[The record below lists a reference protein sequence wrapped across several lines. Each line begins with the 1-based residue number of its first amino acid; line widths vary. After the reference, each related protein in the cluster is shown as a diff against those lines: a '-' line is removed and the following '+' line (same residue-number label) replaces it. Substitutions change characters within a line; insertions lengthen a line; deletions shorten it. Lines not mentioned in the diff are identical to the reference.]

1 MARTKSRPK
10 EKRIMS
16 IIKKTVLLAGCC
28 AFGLSMTPFANADQ
42 VNMQNG
48 ECYIG
53 KVVTLSNE
61 TVVVQSEV
69 LGTLKVPKNKIAS
82 ITFGTKAA
90 AAPTVQTPVAGN
102 AQPQKPAATNS
113 NSDLTTAINQL
124 RANPNAMQ
132 QVQQQM
138 LAGADPKATEM
149 FNQMMGGL
157 MNGSLN
163 VDDIRRQAKSAAD
176 QLRAAKKELG
186 DDAGF
191 AVDGYLAVLDGFLR
205 ETAST
210 STGTAT
216 NAVASPATPKPQK
229 SGDE

>member
-1 MARTKSRPK
+1 
-10 EKRIMS
+10 MS
-16 IIKKTVLLAGCC
+16 VIKKVALLAGCC
-28 AFGLSMTPFANADQ
+28 AIVNSFVLCAHADQ

-61 TVVVQSEV
+61 TVIVQSEV
-69 LGTLKVPKNKIAS
+69 LGVLKVPRSKIAS
-82 ITFGTKAA
+82 ITFGTNAV
-90 AAPTVQTPVAGN
+90 APNIQTPIAAT
-102 AQPQKPAATNS
+102 AQPQKPITANS
-113 NSDLTTAINQL
+113 SSELTAAINQL

-132 QVQQQM
+132 QIQQQY

-176 QLRAAKKELG
+176 QLRTAKKELG
-186 DDAGF
+186 DEAGF
-191 AVDGYLAVLDGFLR
+191 AVDGYLAVLDNFLR
-205 ETAST
+205 ETASA
-210 STGTAT
+210 SSGTAT
-216 NAVASPATPKPQK
+216 NAAPALQANPKRAQK
-229 SGDE
+229 SEDE

>member
-1 MARTKSRPK
+1 
-10 EKRIMS
+10 MS
-16 IIKKTVLLAGCC
+16 INRKVLAGFC
-28 AFGLSMTPFANADQ
+28 AFTLVAALCGRADQ

-53 KVVTLSNE
+53 KIVTLSNE
-61 TVVVQSEV
+61 TVVVQSDV
-69 LGTLKVPKNKIAS
+69 LGILKVPRGKIAS
-82 ITFGTKAA
+82 LTFGTNAVT
-90 AAPTVQTPVAGN
+90 PTVRTSVAAT
-102 AQPQKPAATNS
+102 AQSQKTAATNS
-113 NSDLTTAINQL
+113 NTDLTTAINQL

-163 VDDIRRQAKSAAD
+163 LEDIRKQAKSAAD
-176 QLRAAKKELG
+176 QLRTAKKELG

-191 AVDGYLAVLDGFLR
+191 AVDGYLAVLDNFLR
-205 ETAST
+205 ETAT
-210 STGTAT
+210 SSSGTAT
-216 NAVASPATPKPQK
+216 NAIVPQGKQKLNSPSA
-229 SGDE
+229 DE

>member
-1 MARTKSRPK
+1 
-10 EKRIMS
+10 MS
-16 IIKKTVLLAGCC
+16 MIKKLLAGFC
-28 AFGLSMTPFANADQ
+28 ALGFVVLLCARADQ

-61 TVVVQSEV
+61 TVVVQSDV
-69 LGTLKVPKNKIAS
+69 LGVLKVPRGKIAS
-82 ITFGTKAA
+82 ITFGTNAVTRA
-90 AAPTVQTPVAGN
+90 VQTPV
-102 AQPQKPAATNS
+102 ATNS

-149 FNQMMGGL
+149 FNQTMSGL
-157 MNGSLN
+157 LNGSLN
-163 VDDIRRQAKSAAD
+163 LDDIRAQAKSAAD

-186 DDAGF
+186 DDSGF

-205 ETAST
+205 ETAIT
-210 STGTAT
+210 AGTTNGPA
-216 NAVASPATPKPQK
+216 NAVKQK
-229 SGDE
+229 KSQLEDQ

>member
-1 MARTKSRPK
+1 
-10 EKRIMS
+10 MS
-16 IIKKTVLLAGCC
+16 MIKKVLAGFCGLGLGITLC
-28 AFGLSMTPFANADQ
+28 ARADQ
-42 VNMQNG
+42 VTMQNG

-53 KVVTLSNE
+53 KVVTFSNE
-61 TVVVQSEV
+61 TVVVQSDV
-69 LGTLKVPKNKIAS
+69 LGVLKVPRGKIAS
-82 ITFGTKAA
+82 ITFGTNVVTRAIQAPVAA
-90 AAPTVQTPVAGN
+90 STPV
-102 AQPQKPAATNS
+102 QKPAGANS
-113 NSDLTTAINQL
+113 SSDLTAAINQL

-163 VDDIRRQAKSAAD
+163 LDDIRKQAKSAAD
-176 QLRAAKKELG
+176 QLRAAKKDLG

-205 ETAST
+205 ETAT
-210 STGTAT
+210 TGAGT
-216 NAVASPATPKPQK
+216 NALTPALKPKK
-229 SGDE
+229 SQLPKDE

>member
-1 MARTKSRPK
+1 
-10 EKRIMS
+10 MS
-16 IIKKTVLLAGCC
+16 IIKKAVLFAGCC
-28 AFGLSMTPFANADQ
+28 AFGLSMIRCANADQ
-42 VNMQNG
+42 VSMQNG
-48 ECYIG
+48 ERYIG
-53 KVVTLSNE
+53 KIVALSNE

-69 LGTLKVPKNKIAS
+69 LGTLKVPKSKIAS
-82 ITFGTKAA
+82 ITFGTNAVM
-90 AAPTVQTPVAGN
+90 PTVQTPVAAS
-102 AQPQKPAATNS
+102 AQPLKPAATNS
-113 NSDLTTAINQL
+113 SSDLTAAINQL

-163 VDDIRRQAKSAAD
+163 VDDIRKQAKSAAD

-186 DDAGF
+186 DDTGF

-205 ETAST
+205 ETAS
-210 STGTAT
+210 SGNSAT
-216 NAVASPATPKPQK
+216 NTLPTPSKPKSTQLPA
-229 SGDE
+229 GE

>member
-1 MARTKSRPK
+1 
-10 EKRIMS
+10 MS
-16 IIKKTVLLAGCC
+16 MIKKVLTGFC
-28 AFGLSMTPFANADQ
+28 AVSLIVTLCARADQ

-53 KVVTLSNE
+53 KVVALSNE
-61 TVVVQSEV
+61 TVIVQSEV
-69 LGTLKVPKNKIAS
+69 LGVVKVPRARIAS
-82 ITFGTKAA
+82 ITFGTNAVTRA
-90 AAPTVQTPVAGN
+90 VQTAVATS
-102 AQPQKPAATNS
+102 ALPQKLVATNS
-113 NSDLTTAINQL
+113 SSDLTAAINQL

-163 VDDIRRQAKSAAD
+163 VNDIRAQAKSAAD

-205 ETAST
+205 ETATT
-210 STGTAT
+210 SGATT
-216 NAVASPATPKPQK
+216 NATTPLKPKRSPSPE
-229 SGDE
+229 DE

>member
-1 MARTKSRPK
+1 M
-10 EKRIMS
+10 
-16 IIKKTVLLAGCC
+16 IKKTMLLAGCC
-28 AFGLSMTPFANADQ
+28 AFGLSIIPCAKADQ

-48 ECYIG
+48 ERYIG
-53 KVVTLSNE
+53 KVVTLTNE
-61 TVVVQSEV
+61 IIVVQSDV
-69 LGTLKVPKNKIAS
+69 LGTLKVPRSKIAS
-82 ITFGTKAA
+82 IAFGTNGEVPSIQMST
-90 AAPTVQTPVAGN
+90 APT
-102 AQPQKPAATNS
+102 AQPQRPVTANS

-132 QVQQQM
+132 QVQQQL

-191 AVDGYLAVLDGFLR
+191 AVDGYLAVLDNFLR
-205 ETAST
+205 ETTST
-210 STGTAT
+210 STGGAT
-216 NAVASPATPKPQK
+216 NAVASPATPKRPQK
-229 SGDE
+229 SEDE

>member
-1 MARTKSRPK
+1 
-10 EKRIMS
+10 MS
-16 IIKKTVLLAGCC
+16 NIKKVLAGFWVFSLVLTLC
-28 AFGLSMTPFANADQ
+28 GHADQ
-42 VNMQNG
+42 VNMHNG
-48 ECYIG
+48 DCYIG

-61 TVVVQSEV
+61 TVIVQSEV
-69 LGTLKVPKNKIAS
+69 LGTLRVPRSKIAS
-82 ITFGTKAA
+82 ITFATNAPAPNGQTPIAA
-90 AAPTVQTPVAGN
+90 SAPT
-102 AQPQKPAATNS
+102 QKPTATNS
-113 NSDLTTAINQL
+113 SSDLAAAINQL

-138 LAGADPKATEM
+138 LAGADPKATET

-163 VDDIRRQAKSAAD
+163 VDDIRAQAKSAAD

-216 NAVASPATPKPQK
+216 NAPSQAKPKGAQSSK
-229 SGDE
+229 DE

>member
-1 MARTKSRPK
+1 
-10 EKRIMS
+10 MS
-16 IIKKTVLLAGCC
+16 INKKVLAGFC
-28 AFGLSMTPFANADQ
+28 AFTLVATLCAHADQ

-53 KVVTLSNE
+53 KIVTVSNE
-61 TVVVQSEV
+61 TVIVQSDV
-69 LGTLKVPKNKIAS
+69 LGVLKVPRSKIAS
-82 ITFGTKAA
+82 ITFGTNAVS
-90 AAPTVQTPVAGN
+90 APAQAPVVAS
-102 AQPQKPAATNS
+102 AQPPKPATTNS
-113 NSDLTTAINQL
+113 SSDLTAAISQL

-138 LAGADPKATEM
+138 LAGADPKAAEM

-163 VDDIRRQAKSAAD
+163 LDDIRKQAKSAAD
-176 QLRAAKKELG
+176 QLRSAKKELG

-205 ETAST
+205 ETAN
-210 STGTAT
+210 TGGAAT
-216 NAVASPATPKPQK
+216 NAPAPQPKRSSPSA
-229 SGDE
+229 DE

>member
-1 MARTKSRPK
+1 
-10 EKRIMS
+10 MS
-16 IIKKTVLLAGCC
+16 IIKKAVLFAGCC
-28 AFGLSMTPFANADQ
+28 AFGLSMIRCANADQ

-48 ECYIG
+48 ERYIG

-69 LGTLKVPKNKIAS
+69 LGTLKVPKSKIAS
-82 ITFGTKAA
+82 VTFGTNATAA
-90 AAPTVQTPVAGN
+90 SIQTPVAAS
-102 AQPQKPAATNS
+102 AQPLKPAATNS
-113 NSDLTTAINQL
+113 SSDLTAAINQL

-157 MNGSLN
+157 VNGSLN
-163 VDDIRRQAKSAAD
+163 VDDIRKQAKSAAD

-205 ETAST
+205 ETASAATGT
-210 STGTAT
+210 STNSPASQ
-216 NAVASPATPKPQK
+216 ASPKRAEKA
-229 SGDE
+229 GDE

>member
-1 MARTKSRPK
+1 
-10 EKRIMS
+10 MS
-16 IIKKTVLLAGCC
+16 INRKGLAGFGVFTLIVTLC
-28 AFGLSMTPFANADQ
+28 AHADQ

-53 KVVTLSNE
+53 KIVTLSNE
-61 TVVVQSEV
+61 TVIVQSEV
-69 LGTLKVPKNKIAS
+69 LGVLKVPRTKIAS
-82 ITFGTKAA
+82 ITFGTNAVTPA
-90 AAPTVQTPVAGN
+90 LQTPVAAT
-102 AQPQKPAATNS
+102 AQPQKPASANS
-113 NSDLTTAINQL
+113 SSELATAINQL

-163 VDDIRRQAKSAAD
+163 LDDIRKQAKSAAD
-176 QLRAAKKELG
+176 QLRTAKKELG

-191 AVDGYLAVLDGFLR
+191 AVDGYLAVLDNFLR
-205 ETAST
+205 ETATT
-210 STGTAT
+210 SSGIAT
-216 NAVASPATPKPQK
+216 NAIVPQVKPKQSSPSA
-229 SGDE
+229 DE

>member
-1 MARTKSRPK
+1 MSMI
-10 EKRIMS
+10 EKA
-16 IIKKTVLLAGCC
+16 VLFAGSC
-28 AFGLSMTPFANADQ
+28 ALGISMTLAARADQ

-69 LGTLKVPKNKIAS
+69 LGTLKVPRSKIAS
-82 ITFGTKAA
+82 ITFGTNAVPA
-90 AAPTVQTPVAGN
+90 TVQTPVVAS
-102 AQPQKPAATNS
+102 AQPTRPPSTNTS
-113 NSDLTTAINQL
+113 ADLTTAIQQL
-124 RANPNAMQ
+124 RADPNAMRQIEQ
-132 QVQQQM
+132 QI
-138 LAGADPKATEM
+138 LAGADPQAKEM

-163 VDDIRRQAKSAAD
+163 LGDIRTQAKSAAD
-176 QLRAAKKELG
+176 QLRTAKKELG

-191 AVDGYLAVLDGFLR
+191 AVDGYLAVLDSFLR

-210 STGTAT
+210 GGAST
-216 NAVASPATPKPQK
+216 NAPASQPKPK
-229 SGDE
+229 RSSPSADE

>member
-1 MARTKSRPK
+1 
-10 EKRIMS
+10 MS
-16 IIKKTVLLAGCC
+16 MIRKVLASF
-28 AFGLSMTPFANADQ
+28 FGLGLLVTLCGRADQ

-61 TVVVQSEV
+61 TVIVQSEV
-69 LGTLKVPKNKIAS
+69 LGVVKVPRARIAS
-82 ITFGTKAA
+82 ITFGTNAV
-90 AAPTVQTPVAGN
+90 TRVVQTPVAKSP
-102 AQPQKPAATNS
+102 QPQKLVATNS
-113 NSDLTTAINQL
+113 SPDLTVAINQL

-163 VDDIRRQAKSAAD
+163 VGDIRAQAKSAAD

-205 ETAST
+205 ETAT
-210 STGTAT
+210 TTGATT
-216 NAVASPATPKPQK
+216 NAPASVKPKR
-229 SGDE
+229 SLLSEDE

>member
-1 MARTKSRPK
+1 M
-10 EKRIMS
+10 
-16 IIKKTVLLAGCC
+16 IKKARFLTSFC
-28 AFGLSMTPFANADQ
+28 AFVFSMILWGRADQ

-61 TVVVQSEV
+61 TVIVQSDV
-69 LGTLKVPKNKIAS
+69 LGTLKVPRGKIAS
-82 ITFGTKAA
+82 ITFGTNAV
-90 AAPTVQTPVAGN
+90 APTVQTPVATS
-102 AQPQKPAATNS
+102 AQPQKPLATNS
-113 NSDLTTAINQL
+113 NSDLTTAISQL
-124 RANPNAMQ
+124 RANPKAMQ

-163 VDDIRRQAKSAAD
+163 VDDIRAQAKSAAD

-205 ETAST
+205 ETATT
-210 STGTAT
+210 STGIAT
-216 NAVASPATPKPQK
+216 NAPTVQPKAK
-229 SGDE
+229 RTLEEE

>member
-1 MARTKSRPK
+1 M
-10 EKRIMS
+10 
-16 IIKKTVLLAGCC
+16 IKKAVLFAGCC
-28 AFGLSMTPFANADQ
+28 AFGLSMIPCANADQ

-69 LGTLKVPKNKIAS
+69 LGTLKVPKSKIAS
-82 ITFGTKAA
+82 ITFGANAVT
-90 AAPTVQTPVAGN
+90 PTVQTPVAAS
-102 AQPQKPAATNS
+102 AQTQKPAATNS
-113 NSDLTTAINQL
+113 SSDLTAAINQL

-191 AVDGYLAVLDGFLR
+191 AVDGYLAVLDGFLN
-205 ETAST
+205 ETAS
-210 STGTAT
+210 SGNSAT
-216 NAVASPATPKPQK
+216 NALAHPSRNPLNPPIKEGENRLP
-229 SGDE
+229 

>member
-1 MARTKSRPK
+1 
-10 EKRIMS
+10 MS
-16 IIKKTVLLAGCC
+16 MIKKLLAGFC
-28 AFGLSMTPFANADQ
+28 ALGFVVLLCARADQ

-61 TVVVQSEV
+61 TVVVQSDV
-69 LGTLKVPKNKIAS
+69 LGVLKVPRGKIAS
-82 ITFGTKAA
+82 ITFGTNAVTRA
-90 AAPTVQTPVAGN
+90 VQTPVATST
-102 AQPQKPAATNS
+102 QPQKPAATNS

-149 FNQMMGGL
+149 FNQTMSGL
-157 MNGSLN
+157 LNGSLN
-163 VDDIRRQAKSAAD
+163 LDDIRAQAKSAAD

-186 DDAGF
+186 DDSGF

-205 ETAST
+205 ETAIT
-210 STGTAT
+210 AGTTNGPA
-216 NAVASPATPKPQK
+216 NAVKQK
-229 SGDE
+229 KSQLEDQ

>member
-1 MARTKSRPK
+1 
-10 EKRIMS
+10 MS
-16 IIKKTVLLAGCC
+16 ITKKVLSSFC
-28 AFGLSMTPFANADQ
+28 ALSLGVTLCAHADQ

-61 TVVVQSEV
+61 TVVIQSDV
-69 LGTLKVPKNKIAS
+69 LGVLKVPRGKIAS
-82 ITFGTKAA
+82 ITFGTNVVTRA
-90 AAPTVQTPVAGN
+90 VQTPVATS
-102 AQPQKPAATNS
+102 AQVQKPAATNS
-113 NSDLTTAINQL
+113 NSQLTAAINQL

-163 VDDIRRQAKSAAD
+163 LDDIRRQAKSAAD
-176 QLRAAKKELG
+176 QLRAAKKDLG

-191 AVDGYLAVLDGFLR
+191 AVDGYLAVLDGFLS
-205 ETAST
+205 ETAT
-210 STGTAT
+210 TGATT
-216 NAVASPATPKPQK
+216 NAPPTAVKPKK
-229 SGDE
+229 GLAEEEE